1 MRLRNLF
8 MILLLCM
15 TVGMFGV
22 SCTGDDGAQGPP
34 GPKGDTGEPGEDAA
48 GGAEVEY
55 SYSFLKTWGSGTGA
69 ITCNSP
75 LLTETGM
82 FPGPATLDLLP
93 DNNNDGSP
101 DIDILEVQCG
111 NNVTTAD
118 ESTALFVPVGLIKAG
133 TTTIGASGT
142 SPVGF
147 TVAGELVFLKSH
159 EGIEG
164 PSAPEEVASTETVKA
179 KSVVT
184 TKKFAGG
191 ALYATLN
198 TTGGNIEAIQ
208 RADLSTNCSKGTDPP
223 NIGGEWRAVRI
234 IKDETL
240 FDASKDPVALT
251 AGGLTRSTT
260 TKVCLRLDSIPGTV
274 KCFVETGRE
283 VSNGDSNGVPTFAN
297 PTMIQQQ
304 IAIYDGMAEEGKM
317 LTAVAPLAHKTTK
330 LLPPTTVTGDVDTGV
345 ELGTAANG
353 NVEQA
358 NFFENADSLSAADTS
373 KLCNLFEEG
382 LK

>member
-48 GGAEVEY
+48 GGAEIEY

-93 DNNNDGSP
+93 DSDNDGSP
-101 DIDILEVQCG
+101 EINILEVQCG
-111 NNVTTAD
+111 D
-118 ESTALFVPVGLIKAG
+118 ALFDPVASIKAG
-133 TTTIGASGT
+133 TAAIVAADGAVEGNAALF
-142 SPVGF
+142 P
-147 TVAGELVFLKSH
+147 GELVFLKSH

-191 ALYATLN
+191 AVYATLD

-234 IKDETL
+234 TKDERS
-240 FDASKDPVALT
+240 FDAAKNPIALDSD
-251 AGGLTRSTT
+251 GLKRSIT

-274 KCFVETGRE
+274 KCFVEEETL
-283 VSNGDSNGVPTFAN
+283 VSSGGTEQAPTFATT
-297 PTMIQQQ
+297 PTRKQQQ

-317 LTAVAPLAHKTTK
+317 LTAVAPLADKTTK
-330 LLPPTTVTGDVDTGV
+330 LLPPAD
-345 ELGTAANG
+345 ANG
-353 NVEQA
+353 NAAQ
-358 NFFENADSLSAADTS
+358 NFFGDSTTAAADIITDVNVA